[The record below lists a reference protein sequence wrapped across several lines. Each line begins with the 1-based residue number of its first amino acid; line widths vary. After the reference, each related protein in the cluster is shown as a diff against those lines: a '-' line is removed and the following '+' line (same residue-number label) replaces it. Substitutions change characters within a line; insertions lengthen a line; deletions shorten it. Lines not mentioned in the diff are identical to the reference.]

1 MTHVKTADAFAKMVG
16 FCTGYGG
23 KYNPGRQNL
32 RIESMVAQLDEVRQS
47 FEVVKNAQAELNN
60 QVNKR
65 KQKYDKLSRLAS
77 SILRALE
84 ASGASIEKQDHAR
97 QFVHQ
102 MMGSAPKDRA
112 PIPSGQAQP
121 EKKTPANLQLAYVSK
136 ADSFSKL
143 VKAVSTEP
151 MYVVNEPELNPQGL
165 ATMVTELEQLNQQV
179 DEARKI
185 WRNTLIA
192 RNEVMYAKPLSVYN
206 TALAV
211 KKYVRAIYGHDS
223 AQYALLKTL
232 PFVKPTNVNDA
243 QQNVKPL
250 WARLTEVFYSILDN
264 K

>member
-1 MTHVKTADAFAKMVG
+1 MTHVKIADAFSKLVG

-23 KYNPGRQNL
+23 KYNPGRPNL
-32 RIESMVAQLDEVRQS
+32 RIESMSTQLDEVRQS
-47 FEVVKNAQAELNN
+47 FEVVKNAQANLNN

-65 KQKYDKLSRLAS
+65 KQKYDQLSRLAS

-84 ASGASIEKQDHAR
+84 ASGAATEKKDHAR

-102 MMGSAPKDRA
+102 MMGKTPKNRA
-112 PIPSGQAQP
+112 PIPSDAAQP
-121 EKKTPANLQLAYVSK
+121 EKKTQANLQLAYVSK

-151 MYVVNEPELNPQGL
+151 LYVVNEPDLSPQGL
-165 ATMVTELEQLNQQV
+165 TTVVTELELLNQQV
-179 DEARKI
+179 DEARKN

-192 RNEVMYAKPLSVYN
+192 RNEVLYSKPVSLYN

-223 AQYALLKTL
+223 AQYAQIKALRFFK
-232 PFVKPTNVNDA
+232 
-243 QQNVKPL
+243 
-250 WARLTEVFYSILDN
+250 LTR
-264 K
+264 